1 MTCPNC
7 GRYAPPDAATGYDAD
22 ELCPEC
28 DREREECAADDAAD
42 DKRKL
47 ENYIR
52 TSEDLIPPAP
62 WKTDDKPP
70 F

>member
-28 DREREECAADDAAD
+28 AREKDDCAAADAADRERDSGDIYWIDEHESD
-42 DKRKL
+42 
-47 ENYIR
+47 E
-52 TSEDLIPPAP
+52 S
-62 WKTDDKPP
+62 P